1 MSFVAMD
8 RNKGCGYAAVAR
20 GLDLPPLQFLN
31 NMLVYLK
38 IGSKFNPQHVCAPQ
52 HVCLHQVEDRHL
64 MFNVVVGKVW
74 ITFLC
79 RVALAEA
86 RDAH

>member
-38 IGSKFNPQHVCAPQ
+38 IGSKFNPQHWLKQEMRTKYRAHIKTGAKNTEMGPC
-52 HVCLHQVEDRHL
+52 
-64 MFNVVVGKVW
+64 
-74 ITFLC
+74 C
-79 RVALAEA
+79 RKCF
-86 RDAH
+86 